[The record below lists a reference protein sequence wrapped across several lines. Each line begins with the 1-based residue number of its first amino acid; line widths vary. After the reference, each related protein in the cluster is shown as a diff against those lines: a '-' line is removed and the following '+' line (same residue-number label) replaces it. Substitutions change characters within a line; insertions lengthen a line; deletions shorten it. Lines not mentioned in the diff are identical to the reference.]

1 MPRMF
6 FRPLSSLALA
16 LILVSCSS
24 LRSPVVPG
32 ATPKDHGAIGATEG
46 PAWKDGSL
54 YFTDGK
60 HINRM
65 GPDGKTSVFRHNASN
80 GLLFDKEGRLVAC
93 ESGLRRVTRTEKDGS
108 ITVLA
113 DRFEGRH
120 YMGMDLAEGIEP
132 RAGTLNALRFRERRF
147 NSPNDLC
154 MDSKGR
160 VYFTDP
166 RYGSR
171 AGMEIDDGSFDKQS
185 IIQGGAMPNDLTK
198 ALSLNPTGDAFDIEL
213 DKLSA
218 KTRRWLMSFVQ
229 KKQERLVEGVYRL
242 DSPGRVSLVV
252 AGGANGYRMERPNG
266 ILISPDG
273 RYLYIAD
280 NNNSTHG
287 GSRRLLRYK
296 LDHNGDITS
305 PPKTIFD
312 WKDGRGPDGM
322 KMDSA
327 GRIYVA
333 AGTNK
338 ATEFESTRF
347 KAGCYIL
354 SPSGRLLDFIPV
366 APDEC
371 CNCAFGGKDGKT
383 LFITSGGH
391 LWSVPLR

>member
-1 MPRMF
+1 MSHPVL
-6 FRPLSSLALA
+6 PILALGLA
-16 LILVSCSS
+16 LTSCTSM
-24 LRSPVVPG
+24 RSPIVPG
-32 ATPKDHGAIGATEG
+32 AKPKDHGAIGATEG

-54 YFTDGK
+54 YFTDGQ
-60 HINRM
+60 HINRL
-65 GPDGKTSVFRHNASN
+65 GPDGKTTVFRHNSSN

-93 ESGLRRVTRTEKDGS
+93 ETKNRRVTRTEKDGS

-113 DRFEGRH
+113 DRFEGK
-120 YMGMDLAEGIEP
+120 
-132 RAGTLNALRFRERRF
+132 RF

-160 VYFTDP
+160 IYFTDP

-171 AGMEIDDGSFDKQS
+171 EGMEILEETIF
-185 IIQGGAMPNDLTK
+185 T
-198 ALSLNPTGDAFDIEL
+198 ALLNRPPL
-213 DKLSA
+213 P
-218 KTRRWLMSFVQ
+218 
-229 KKQERLVEGVYRL
+229 VEGIYRINREAHL
-242 DSPGRVSLVV
+242 PDGLCAYAYDIPNVTRIRCDH
-252 AGGANGYRMERPNG
+252 AERPNG
-266 ILISPDG
+266 ILISPDD

-280 NNNSTHG
+280 NNNNTHG
-287 GSRRLLRYK
+287 GSRKLLRYT
-296 LDHNGDITS
+296 LDKNGDVKPGS
-305 PPKTIFD
+305 RKVLFD

-338 ATEFESTRF
+338 ATEFENTSF

-383 LFITSGGH
+383 LFITSGSH

>member
-1 MPRMF
+1 MS
-6 FRPLSSLALA
+6 LKSSLCLIACLALA
-16 LILVSCSS
+16 SCSS
-24 LRSPVVPG
+24 MRSPVVPR
-32 ATPKDHGAIGATEG
+32 AQPKDHGAIGATEG
-46 PAWKDGSL
+46 PAWQDGSL

-65 GPDGKTSVFRHNASN
+65 GPEGKTTVFRHNASN
-80 GLLFDKEGRLVAC
+80 GLLFDREGRLIAC

-113 DRFEGRH
+113 DRFEGK
-120 YMGMDLAEGIEP
+120 
-132 RAGTLNALRFRERRF
+132 RF

-154 MDSKGR
+154 MDSQGR
-160 VYFTDP
+160 IYFTDP

-171 AGMEIDDGSFDKQS
+171 DSME
-185 IIQGGAMPNDLTK
+185 
-198 ALSLNPTGDAFDIEL
+198 LSSED
-213 DKLSA
+213 
-218 KTRRWLMSFVQ
+218 
-229 KKQERLVEGVYRL
+229 VYRINREAKL
-242 DSPGRVSLVV
+242 PDGLCAFAYDIPNITRILCD
-252 AGGANGYRMERPNG
+252 GAERPNG
-266 ILISPDG
+266 ILISPDD
-273 RYLYIAD
+273 RHLYIAD
-280 NNNSTHG
+280 NNNNTHG
-287 GSRRLLRYK
+287 GSRKLLRYT
-296 LDHNGDITS
+296 LDKNGDVKPGS
-305 PPKTIFD
+305 RKVIFD

-338 ATEFESTRF
+338 ANDYETTRF

-371 CNCAFGGKDGKT
+371 CNCAFGGKDDKT

-391 LWSVPLR
+391 LWSVPRK

>member
-1 MPRMF
+1 MHTTALPF
-6 FRPLSSLALA
+6 LALSLALA
-16 LILVSCSS
+16 SCTSM
-24 LRSPVVPG
+24 RSPIVPG
-32 ATPKDHGAIGATEG
+32 AKPKDHGAIGATEG

-65 GPDGKTSVFRHNASN
+65 GPDGKTTVFRHNSSN

-93 ESGLRRVTRTEKDGS
+93 ETKMRRVTRTEKDGS

-113 DRFEGRH
+113 DRFEGK
-120 YMGMDLAEGIEP
+120 
-132 RAGTLNALRFRERRF
+132 RF

-160 VYFTDP
+160 IYFTDP

-171 AGMEIDDGSFDKQS
+171 EGMEIRYPSAVSRMRK
-185 IIQGGAMPNDLTK
+185 IQTPSVIDNLLGPATENKGI
-198 ALSLNPTGDAFDIEL
+198 NPFI
-213 DKLSA
+213 
-218 KTRRWLMSFVQ
+218 
-229 KKQERLVEGVYRL
+229 EGVYRIDAPGQVKRL
-242 DSPGRVSLVV
+242 IIGGVSDSRL
-252 AGGANGYRMERPNG
+252 ERPNG

-280 NNNSTHG
+280 NNNNTHG
-287 GSRRLLRYK
+287 GSRKILRYELGK
-296 LDHNGDITS
+296 NGDL
-305 PPKTIFD
+305 PDRKNGGWKVIFD

-338 ATEFESTRF
+338 ATEFENTSF

-383 LFITSGGH
+383 LFITSGSH

>member
-1 MPRMF
+1 MS
-6 FRPLSSLALA
+6 FRTLSNLALV
-16 LILVSCSS
+16 LILASCSS
-24 LRSPVVPG
+24 QRSPVVPG
-32 ATPKDHGAIGATEG
+32 AKPKDHGAIGATEG

-60 HINRM
+60 HINRL
-65 GPDGKTSVFRHNASN
+65 GPDGKTTVFRHNASN
-80 GLLFDKEGRLVAC
+80 GLLFDKEGRLIAC
-93 ESGLRRVTRTEKDGS
+93 ESGMRRVTRTEKDGS

-113 DRFEGRH
+113 DRFEGK
-120 YMGMDLAEGIEP
+120 
-132 RAGTLNALRFRERRF
+132 RF

-154 MDSKGR
+154 MDTKGR
-160 VYFTDP
+160 IYFTDP

-171 AGMEIDDGSFDKQS
+171 EGMEIKDLFFEPHLIWRGPMPDD
-185 IIQGGAMPNDLTK
+185 LEK
-198 ALSLNPTGDAFDIEL
+198 ALADNPQNPRI
-213 DKLSA
+213 DKLTT
-218 KTRRWLMSFVQ
+218 KTRRLIELQ
-229 KKQERLVEGVYRL
+229 KITLFSNLPNPFIEGVYRIHA
-242 DSPGRVSLVV
+242 PGKVSQVLV
-252 AGGANGYRMERPNG
+252 GGEKIYRLERPNG
-266 ILISPDG
+266 ILISPDD

-280 NNNSTHG
+280 NNNNTHG
-287 GSRRLLRYK
+287 GSRKILRYS
-296 LDHNGDITS
+296 LDKNGDVKPGTR
-305 PPKTIFD
+305 KVLFD

-338 ATEFESTRF
+338 PTEFENTSF

-366 APDEC
+366 GPDEC

-383 LFITSGGH
+383 LFITSGSH

>member
-1 MPRMF
+1 MF
-6 FRPLSSLALA
+6 FRSLSCLTFA
-16 LILVSCSS
+16 LILASCSS
-24 LRSPVVPG
+24 SRSPIVPG
-32 ATPKDHGAIGATEG
+32 AKPKDHGAIGATEG

-60 HINRM
+60 HINRL
-65 GPDGKTSVFRHNASN
+65 GPDGKTTVFRHNSSN
-80 GLLFDKEGRLVAC
+80 GLLFDKEGRLIAC
-93 ESGLRRVTRTEKDGS
+93 ETKNRRVTRTEKDGS

-113 DRFEGRH
+113 DRVENKNFWEI
-120 YMGMDLAEGIEP
+120 DLIERVLKP
-132 RAGTLNALRFRERRF
+132 QPKTRLAKLLQKSRF

-160 VYFTDP
+160 IYFTDP

-171 AGMEIDDGSFDKQS
+171 AGMEIHELFYVYDFAQKYNFPTTGPPVD
-185 IIQGGAMPNDLTK
+185 PLTK
-198 ALSLNPTGDAFDIEL
+198 ALALRK
-213 DKLSA
+213 KLLAESPQ
-218 KTRRWLMSFVQ
+218 LL
-229 KKQERLVEGVYRL
+229 ERFIEGVYRI
-242 DSPGRVSLVV
+242 DAPSQVKRVIS
-252 AGGANGYRMERPNG
+252 GGEGGYILERPNG
-266 ILISPDG
+266 ILISPDD

-280 NNNSTHG
+280 NNNSTHS
-287 GSRRLLRYK
+287 GSRKLLRYK
-296 LDHNGDITS
+296 LDKNGDIS
-305 PPKTIFD
+305 GPPTVLFD

-338 ATEFESTRF
+338 ATEFETTRF

-371 CNCAFGGKDGKT
+371 CNCAFGGQDGKT

>member
-1 MPRMF
+1 MS
-6 FRPLSSLALA
+6 FRTLSNLALA
-16 LILVSCSS
+16 LILASCSS
-24 LRSPVVPG
+24 QRSPIVPG
-32 ATPKDHGAIGATEG
+32 AKPKDHGAIGATEG

-54 YFTDGK
+54 YFTDGT
-60 HINRM
+60 HINRL
-65 GPDGKTSVFRHNASN
+65 GPDGKTTVFRHNASN
-80 GLLFDKEGRLVAC
+80 GLLFDKEGRLIAC

-113 DRFEGRH
+113 GRFEGK
-120 YMGMDLAEGIEP
+120 
-132 RAGTLNALRFRERRF
+132 RF

-160 VYFTDP
+160 IYFTDP

-171 AGMEIDDGSFDKQS
+171 AGMEILEPHILMASLPAYLRRDKAAAPRIDHTKLPFS
-185 IIQGGAMPNDLTK
+185 IPSTYYC
-198 ALSLNPTGDAFDIEL
+198 
-213 DKLSA
+213 
-218 KTRRWLMSFVQ
+218 
-229 KKQERLVEGVYRL
+229 EGVYRI
-242 DSPGRVSLVV
+242 DSPGRVRLILH
-252 AGGANGYRMERPNG
+252 GGIDQALLERPNG
-266 ILISPDG
+266 ILISPDD

-280 NNNSTHG
+280 NNNDHHG
-287 GSRRLLRYK
+287 GARKLLRYRLNK
-296 LDHNGDITS
+296 DGELDSGS
-305 PPKTIFD
+305 RKVIFD

-338 ATEFESTRF
+338 PTEFENTSF

-366 APDEC
+366 GPDEC

-383 LFITSGGH
+383 LFITSGSH
-391 LWSVPLR
+391 LWSVSLR

>member
-1 MPRMF
+1 MSLNFYIPH
-6 FRPLSSLALA
+6 LSNLALA
-16 LILVSCSS
+16 LLLASCSS
-24 LRSPVVPG
+24 LRSPIVPG
-32 ATPKDHGAIGATEG
+32 AKPKDHGAIGATEG

-65 GPDGKTSVFRHNASN
+65 APDGKTTVFRHNASN
-80 GLLFDKEGRLVAC
+80 GLLFDKEGRLIAC
-93 ESGLRRVTRTEKDGS
+93 ESGMRRVTRTEKDGS

-113 DRFEGRH
+113 DRFEGK
-120 YMGMDLAEGIEP
+120 
-132 RAGTLNALRFRERRF
+132 RF

-160 VYFTDP
+160 IYFTDP

-171 AGMEIDDGSFDKQS
+171 EGMEIRDQSLPPGIWGTPQIYSMSPQLAADYNQYQKEIVKLPRNQKSQMFIDDLLTGNSREKPFTPAIEGIYRIDAPGKVEQVLRGGSVF
-185 IIQGGAMPNDLTK
+185 K
-198 ALSLNPTGDAFDIEL
+198 AA
-213 DKLSA
+213 
-218 KTRRWLMSFVQ
+218 
-229 KKQERLVEGVYRL
+229 
-242 DSPGRVSLVV
+242 
-252 AGGANGYRMERPNG
+252 ERPNG
-266 ILISPDG
+266 IFITPDDH
-273 RYLYIAD
+273 YLYIAD
-280 NNNSTHG
+280 NNNSNHG
-287 GSRRLLRYK
+287 GYRKLLRYT
-296 LDHNGDITS
+296 LDESGS
-305 PPKTIFD
+305 VKTGSRKVLFD

-338 ATEFESTRF
+338 ATEFENTRF
-347 KAGCYIL
+347 KAGCFIL

-371 CNCAFGGKDGKT
+371 CNCAFGGADGKT
-383 LFITSGGH
+383 LFITSGNH